1 MAHAAKYARAGAGH
15 LSAHY
20 ERRKE
25 KDPLTGEY
33 EYIKFG
39 NQDIDP
45 SRTHLNYNLAP
56 EREGGQMAFL
66 KQRLSEVKCLN
77 RADVKVMCSWVI
89 TLPEF
94 ENMRTDIHVTPN
106 EEAVSK
112 LFFERCYQF
121 LAARYGEENII
132 SSYVH
137 RDETTDHMHCAFV
150 PVMQDPKTGEEKV
163 CAKKVLSR
171 TELQRFHGDLE
182 RHLDSFGDWHF
193 KILNDATKEGNKS
206 IDELK
211 RGAAQEELQL
221 QQQAAA
227 GQIEK
232 LQHQMAQAEAGA
244 KRRKDALDAEIAAL
258 EQKRDGI
265 LTATE
270 VADLEGRR
278 ALGGGLKGV
287 TYTEYEALKRTAAK
301 VDEMAAALDQAN
313 ARVEAVDQIIAEKAA
328 AIQAYANQQLDAK
341 VADLNAQLTALRAK
355 DQDEI
360 RGMKWELTQLRSE
373 NHNLK
378 VKVGRLEK
386 IIDFLKEVIRE
397 KLPQLVKAV
406 EDRSKQILNPSKAR
420 ER

>member
-150 PVMQDPKTGEEKV
+150 PVMLDSKTGEEKV

-278 ALGGGLKGV
+278 ALGGVLKGV

>member
-1 MAHAAKYARAGAGH
+1 MAHAAKFARAGAGH

-66 KQRLSEVKCLN
+66 KERLSEVKCLN

-106 EEAVSK
+106 KEAVSK

-121 LAARYGEENII
+121 LAERYGEENII

-150 PVMQDPKTGEEKV
+150 PVMLDSKTGEEKV

-211 RGAAQEELQL
+211 RGTAQEELLL

-227 GQIEK
+227 SQIEK

-244 KRRKDALDAEIAAL
+244 KRRKDELDAEIAAL

-301 VDEMAAALDQAN
+301 VDEMTEKLAEATTRADSADQRVAAA
-313 ARVEAVDQIIAEKAA
+313 
-328 AIQAYANQQLDAK
+328 YADA
-341 VADLNAQLTALRAK
+341 NAQLKELRAK
-355 DQDEI
+355 DTAELNAAKHDLYLDFNQKTSS
-360 RGMKWELTQLRSE
+360 MNWELSQLRSE

-386 IIDFLKEVIRE
+386 VIDFLKEVIRE